1 MNTQKYQWLFY
12 LITAT
17 IIATIGVQFYW
28 NYKNYEEN
36 KRQVTNEIQ
45 LSLDNA
51 VEEYYSSLAKSDF
64 LTIINNNSNSVAIF
78 KKPLSLIK
86 EKSYKSKSIGNVL
99 NREKINN
106 SEKEK
111 PRVTLNNLKFTFNEN
126 LSKEKIDSMMS
137 SAKDFVIEFNSDLD
151 LDLDLDLDSLNN
163 KKKDSGE
170 VLNLIIDKKKGFNL
184 NPDGDQIM
192 FDQYFRG
199 KKAADSLKLIKNLKP
214 IFISFL
220 DQSVEYEK
228 IDSLIE
234 KQLQKKGIELT
245 TSFHHLK
252 NDTLFHQTKDSLLAT
267 EKNSLR
273 SKSTFVKDN
282 EAFKL
287 VYDNPSIVALKRS
300 SFGIFLSLLLSLA
313 VISSLFYLLKIIN
326 QQKEL
331 AAIKND
337 LISNITHEFKTPI
350 ATISAA
356 IEAIKNFN
364 VLEDPEKTSK
374 YLSMSSIQ
382 INKLHQMVEKLLETA
397 MLDSEQLVLKKE
409 TVDIVDIAEKV
420 VYKHQILA
428 HKKELSFSTTF
439 QPCYANVDVFH
450 FENVISNL
458 IDNAVKYGGNQIEM
472 NISSV
477 LNTIE
482 ITVVDDGNGIEK
494 NQKEKIFDKFYRV
507 PKGNTHD
514 VKGFGIGLY
523 YCKKI
528 IEKHEGIIGLTSD
541 KSKTIFK
548 ITIPNE

>member
-64 LTIINNNSNSVAIF
+64 LTIIDNNSNSVAIF
-78 KKPLSLIK
+78 KNPLNLIK
-86 EKSYKSKSIGNVL
+86 EKSYKSKSIGNII
-99 NREKINN
+99 NKIKPNN

-111 PRVTLNNLKFTFNEN
+111 PRASINNLKFTFDEN
-126 LSKEKIDSMMS
+126 LSKEKIDSMMI
-137 SAKDFVIEFNSDLD
+137 SAKDFVIEFNSN
-151 LDLDLDLDSLNN
+151 LDSLNN
-163 KKKDSGE
+163 KKKDSVE
-170 VLNLIIDKKKGFNL
+170 VLNQITDKKKGFNL
-184 NPDGDQIM
+184 NSDGANKVIK
-192 FDQYFRG
+192 YFRG

-234 KQLQKKGIELT
+234 IQLQKKGIELT

-267 EKNSLR
+267 EKKYLR

-287 VYDNPSIVALKRS
+287 VYNNPSIVALKRS

-420 VYKHQILA
+420 VSKHQILA
-428 HKKELSFSTTF
+428 HKKELSFSKTL
-439 QPCYANVDVFH
+439 QPCYANIDVFH

-472 NISSV
+472 NINSV

-482 ITVVDDGNGIEK
+482 ITVIDDGNGIEK

-528 IEKHEGIIGLTSD
+528 IEKHEGFIGLTSD

>member
-64 LTIINNNSNSVAIF
+64 LTIIDNNSNSVAIF
-78 KKPLSLIK
+78 KNPLNLIK
-86 EKSYKSKSIGNVL
+86 EKSYKSKSIGNII
-99 NREKINN
+99 NKIKPNN

-111 PRVTLNNLKFTFNEN
+111 PRASINNLKFTFDEN
-126 LSKEKIDSMMS
+126 LSKEKIDSMMI
-137 SAKDFVIEFNSDLD
+137 SAKDFVIEFNSN
-151 LDLDLDLDSLNN
+151 LDSLNN
-163 KKKDSGE
+163 KKKDSVE
-170 VLNLIIDKKKGFNL
+170 VLNQITDKKKGFNL
-184 NPDGDQIM
+184 NSDGANKVTK
-192 FDQYFRG
+192 YFRG

-234 KQLQKKGIELT
+234 IQLQKKGIELT

-267 EKNSLR
+267 EKKYLR

-287 VYDNPSIVALKRS
+287 VYNNPSIVALKRS
-300 SFGIFLSLLLSLA
+300 SFGILLSLLLSLA

-420 VYKHQILA
+420 VSKYQILA
-428 HKKELSFSTTF
+428 HKKELSFSKTL
-439 QPCYANVDVFH
+439 QPCYANIDVFH

-482 ITVVDDGNGIEK
+482 ITVIDDGNGIEK

-528 IEKHEGIIGLTSD
+528 IEKHEGFIGLTSD
-541 KSKTIFK
+541 KNKTIFK
-548 ITIPNE
+548 IIIPNE

>member
-64 LTIINNNSNSVAIF
+64 LTIIDNNSNSVAIF
-78 KKPLSLIK
+78 KNPLNLIK
-86 EKSYKSKSIGNVL
+86 EKSYKSKSIGNII
-99 NREKINN
+99 NKIKPNN

-111 PRVTLNNLKFTFNEN
+111 PRASINNLKFTFDEN
-126 LSKEKIDSMMS
+126 LSKEKIDSMMI
-137 SAKDFVIEFNSDLD
+137 SAKDFVIEFNSN
-151 LDLDLDLDSLNN
+151 LDSLNN
-163 KKKDSGE
+163 KKKDSVE
-170 VLNLIIDKKKGFNL
+170 VLNQITDKKKGFNL
-184 NPDGDQIM
+184 NSDGANKVLK
-192 FDQYFRG
+192 YFRG

-234 KQLQKKGIELT
+234 IQLQKKGIELT

-267 EKNSLR
+267 EKKYLR

-287 VYDNPSIVALKRS
+287 VYNNPSIVALKRS

-428 HKKELSFSTTF
+428 HKKELSFSTTL

-458 IDNAVKYGGNQIEM
+458 IDNAVKYGGNQIEI
-472 NISSV
+472 NINLV
-477 LNTIE
+477 LKAIE
-482 ITVVDDGNGIEK
+482 ITVVDDGKGIEK

-528 IEKHEGIIGLTSD
+528 IEKHEGFIGLTSD

-548 ITIPNE
+548 IIIPNE

>member
-64 LTIINNNSNSVAIF
+64 LTIIDNNSNSVAIF
-78 KKPLSLIK
+78 KNPLNLIK
-86 EKSYKSKSIGNVL
+86 EKSYKSKSIGNII
-99 NREKINN
+99 NKIKPNN

-111 PRVTLNNLKFTFNEN
+111 PRASINNLKFTFDEN
-126 LSKEKIDSMMS
+126 LSKEKIDSMMI
-137 SAKDFVIEFNSDLD
+137 SAKDFVIEFNSN
-151 LDLDLDLDSLNN
+151 LDSLNN
-163 KKKDSGE
+163 KKKDSVE
-170 VLNLIIDKKKGFNL
+170 VLNQITDKKKGFNL
-184 NPDGDQIM
+184 NSDGANKVIK
-192 FDQYFRG
+192 YFRG

-234 KQLQKKGIELT
+234 IQLQKKGIELT

-267 EKNSLR
+267 EKKYLR

-287 VYDNPSIVALKRS
+287 VYNNPSIVALKRS

-428 HKKELSFSTTF
+428 HKKELSFSTTL

-472 NISSV
+472 NINSV
-477 LNTIE
+477 LNAIE

-528 IEKHEGIIGLTSD
+528 IEKHEGVIGLTSD

>member
-64 LTIINNNSNSVAIF
+64 LTIIDNNSNSVAIF
-78 KKPLSLIK
+78 KNPLNLIK
-86 EKSYKSKSIGNVL
+86 EKSYKSKSIGNII
-99 NREKINN
+99 NKIKPNN

-111 PRVTLNNLKFTFNEN
+111 PRASINNLKFTFDEN
-126 LSKEKIDSMMS
+126 LSKEKIDSMMI
-137 SAKDFVIEFNSDLD
+137 SAKDFVIEFNSN
-151 LDLDLDLDSLNN
+151 LDSLNN
-163 KKKDSGE
+163 KKKDSVE
-170 VLNLIIDKKKGFNL
+170 VLNQITDKKKGFNL
-184 NPDGDQIM
+184 NSDGANKVIK
-192 FDQYFRG
+192 YFRG

-220 DQSVEYEK
+220 DQSVEYKK

-234 KQLQKKGIELT
+234 IQLQKKGIELT

-267 EKNSLR
+267 EKKYLR

-287 VYDNPSIVALKRS
+287 VYNNPSIVALKRS

-420 VYKHQILA
+420 ISKHQILA
-428 HKKELSFSTTF
+428 HKKELSFSTTL
-439 QPCYANVDVFH
+439 QSYYANIDVFH

-458 IDNAVKYGGNQIEM
+458 IDNAVKYGGNQIEI
-472 NISSV
+472 NINLV
-477 LNTIE
+477 LKAIE
-482 ITVVDDGNGIEK
+482 ITVVDDGKGIEK

-528 IEKHEGIIGLTSD
+528 IEKHEGFIGLTSD

>member
-64 LTIINNNSNSVAIF
+64 LTIIDNNSNSVAIF
-78 KKPLSLIK
+78 KNPLNLIK
-86 EKSYKSKSIGNVL
+86 EKSYKSKSIGNII
-99 NREKINN
+99 NKIKPNN

-111 PRVTLNNLKFTFNEN
+111 PRASINNLKFTFDEN
-126 LSKEKIDSMMS
+126 LSKEKIDSMMI
-137 SAKDFVIEFNSDLD
+137 SAKDFVIEFNSN
-151 LDLDLDLDSLNN
+151 LDSLNN
-163 KKKDSGE
+163 KKKDSVE
-170 VLNLIIDKKKGFNL
+170 VLNQITDKKKGFNL
-184 NPDGDQIM
+184 NSDGANKVIK
-192 FDQYFRG
+192 YFRG

-234 KQLQKKGIELT
+234 IQLQKKGIELT

-267 EKNSLR
+267 EKKYLR

-287 VYDNPSIVALKRS
+287 VYNNPSIVALKRS

-420 VYKHQILA
+420 ISKHQILA
-428 HKKELSFSTTF
+428 HKKELSFSTTL
-439 QPCYANVDVFH
+439 QSCYANIDVFH

-458 IDNAVKYGGNQIEM
+458 IDNAVKYGGNQIEI
-472 NISSV
+472 NINLV
-477 LNTIE
+477 LKAIE
-482 ITVVDDGNGIEK
+482 ITVVDDGKGIEK

-528 IEKHEGIIGLTSD
+528 IEKHEGVIGLTSD

>member
-36 KRQVTNEIQ
+36 KRQITNEIQ

-64 LTIINNNSNSVAIF
+64 LTIIDNNSNSVAIF
-78 KKPLSLIK
+78 KNPLNLIK

-99 NREKINN
+99 NKVKTNN

-111 PRVTLNNLKFTFNEN
+111 PRASINNLKFTFDEN
-126 LSKEKIDSMMS
+126 LSKEKIDSMMN

-151 LDLDLDLDSLNN
+151 SLHN
-163 KKKDSGE
+163 KKKDSVK
-170 VLNLIIDKKKGFNL
+170 VLNQITDKKKGFNL
-184 NPDGDQIM
+184 NSDGAKKVIK
-192 FDQYFRG
+192 YFRG

-220 DQSVEYEK
+220 DRSVEYEK

-234 KQLQKKGIELT
+234 IQLQKKGIELT

-252 NDTLFHQTKDSLLAT
+252 NDTLFHQTKDSLLNSK
-267 EKNSLR
+267 KNYIR

-287 VYDNPSIVALKRS
+287 VYNNPSIAALKRS

-331 AAIKND
+331 ATIKND

-374 YLSMSSIQ
+374 YLSMSSVQ

-409 TVDIVDIAEKV
+409 TVDIVSIAEGV
-420 VYKHQILA
+420 ISRHQIFA
-428 HKKELSFSTTF
+428 NKKKILFSTTL

-458 IDNAVKYGGNQIEM
+458 IDNAVKYGGNQIEI
-472 NISSV
+472 NINSV
-477 LNTIE
+477 LNAIE
-482 ITVVDDGNGIEK
+482 ITVLDDGNSIEK

-528 IEKHEGIIGLTSD
+528 IDKHEGNIGLISD

-548 ITIPNE
+548 ISIPNE

>member
-64 LTIINNNSNSVAIF
+64 LTIIDNNSNSVAIF
-78 KKPLSLIK
+78 KNPLNLIK
-86 EKSYKSKSIGNVL
+86 EKSYKSKSIGNII
-99 NREKINN
+99 NKIKPNN

-111 PRVTLNNLKFTFNEN
+111 PRASINNLKFTFDEN
-126 LSKEKIDSMMS
+126 LSKEKIDSMMI
-137 SAKDFVIEFNSDLD
+137 SAKDFVIEFNSN
-151 LDLDLDLDSLNN
+151 LDSLNN
-163 KKKDSGE
+163 KKKDSVE
-170 VLNLIIDKKKGFNL
+170 VLNQITDKKKGFNL
-184 NPDGDQIM
+184 NSDGANKVIK
-192 FDQYFRG
+192 YFRG

-234 KQLQKKGIELT
+234 IQLQKKGIELT

-267 EKNSLR
+267 EKKYLR

-287 VYDNPSIVALKRS
+287 VYNNPSIVALKRS

-420 VYKHQILA
+420 VSKYQILA
-428 HKKELSFSTTF
+428 HKKELSFFKTL
-439 QPCYANVDVFH
+439 QPCYANIDVFH

-528 IEKHEGIIGLTSD
+528 IEKHEGFIGLTSD

>member
-64 LTIINNNSNSVAIF
+64 LTIIDNNSNSVAIF
-78 KKPLSLIK
+78 KNPLNLIK
-86 EKSYKSKSIGNVL
+86 EKSYKSKSIGNIINKV
-99 NREKINN
+99 KTNN

-111 PRVTLNNLKFTFNEN
+111 PRASINNLKFTFDEN
-126 LSKEKIDSMMS
+126 LSKEKIDSMMI
-137 SAKDFVIEFNSDLD
+137 SAKDFVIEFNSN
-151 LDLDLDLDSLNN
+151 LDSLNN
-163 KKKDSGE
+163 KKKDSVE
-170 VLNLIIDKKKGFNL
+170 VLNQITDKKKGFNL
-184 NPDGDQIM
+184 NSDGANKVIK
-192 FDQYFRG
+192 YFRG

-234 KQLQKKGIELT
+234 IQLQKKGIELT

-267 EKNSLR
+267 EKKYLR

-287 VYDNPSIVALKRS
+287 VYNNPSIVALKRS

-428 HKKELSFSTTF
+428 HKKELSFFTTL

-528 IEKHEGIIGLTSD
+528 IEKHEGFIGLTSD

>member
-64 LTIINNNSNSVAIF
+64 LTIIDNNSNSVAIF
-78 KKPLSLIK
+78 KNPLNLIK
-86 EKSYKSKSIGNVL
+86 EKSYKSKSIGNII
-99 NREKINN
+99 NKIKPNN

-111 PRVTLNNLKFTFNEN
+111 PRASINNLKFTFDEN
-126 LSKEKIDSMMS
+126 LSKEKIDSMMI
-137 SAKDFVIEFNSDLD
+137 SAKDFVIEFNSN
-151 LDLDLDLDSLNN
+151 LDSLNN
-163 KKKDSGE
+163 KKKDSVE
-170 VLNLIIDKKKGFNL
+170 VLNQITDKKKSFNL
-184 NPDGDQIM
+184 NSDGANKVIK
-192 FDQYFRG
+192 YFRG

-234 KQLQKKGIELT
+234 IQLQKKGIELT

-267 EKNSLR
+267 EKKYLR

-287 VYDNPSIVALKRS
+287 VYNNPSIVALKRS

-428 HKKELSFSTTF
+428 HKKELSFSTTL

-528 IEKHEGIIGLTSD
+528 IEKHEGVIGLTSD

>member
-64 LTIINNNSNSVAIF
+64 LTIIDNNSNSVAIF
-78 KKPLSLIK
+78 KNPLNLIK
-86 EKSYKSKSIGNVL
+86 EKSYKSKSIGNII
-99 NREKINN
+99 NKIKPNN

-111 PRVTLNNLKFTFNEN
+111 PRASINNLKFTFDEN
-126 LSKEKIDSMMS
+126 LSKEKIDSMMI
-137 SAKDFVIEFNSDLD
+137 SAKDFVIEFNSN
-151 LDLDLDLDSLNN
+151 LDSLNN
-163 KKKDSGE
+163 KKKDSVE
-170 VLNLIIDKKKGFNL
+170 VLNQITDKKKGFNL
-184 NPDGDQIM
+184 NSDGANKVLK
-192 FDQYFRG
+192 YFRG

-234 KQLQKKGIELT
+234 IQLQKKGIELT

-267 EKNSLR
+267 EKKYLR

-287 VYDNPSIVALKRS
+287 VYNNPSIVALKRS

-374 YLSMSSIQ
+374 YLLMSSIQ

-420 VYKHQILA
+420 ISKHQILA
-428 HKKELSFSTTF
+428 HKKELSFSTTL
-439 QPCYANVDVFH
+439 QSCYANIDVFH

-458 IDNAVKYGGNQIEM
+458 IDNAVKYGGNQIEI
-472 NISSV
+472 NINLV
-477 LNTIE
+477 LKAIE
-482 ITVVDDGNGIEK
+482 ITVVDDGKGIEK

-523 YCKKI
+523 YSKKI
-528 IEKHEGIIGLTSD
+528 IEKHEGVIGLTSD

>member
-36 KRQVTNEIQ
+36 KRQETNEIQ

-64 LTIINNNSNSVAIF
+64 LTIIDNNSNSVAIF
-78 KKPLSLIK
+78 KNPLNLIK
-86 EKSYKSKSIGNVL
+86 EKSYKSKSIGNII
-99 NREKINN
+99 NKIKPNN

-111 PRVTLNNLKFTFNEN
+111 PRASINNLKFTFDEN
-126 LSKEKIDSMMS
+126 LSKEKIDSMMI
-137 SAKDFVIEFNSDLD
+137 SAKDFVIEFNSN
-151 LDLDLDLDSLNN
+151 LDSLNN
-163 KKKDSGE
+163 KKKDSVE
-170 VLNLIIDKKKGFNL
+170 VLNQITDKKKGFNL
-184 NPDGDQIM
+184 NSDGANKVLK
-192 FDQYFRG
+192 YFRG

-234 KQLQKKGIELT
+234 IQLQKKGIELT

-267 EKNSLR
+267 EKKYLR

-287 VYDNPSIVALKRS
+287 VYNNPSIAALKRS
-300 SFGIFLSLLLSLA
+300 SFGILLSLLLSLA

-409 TVDIVDIAEKV
+409 TIDIVDIAEKV

-428 HKKELSFSTTF
+428 LKKELSFSTTL

-472 NISSV
+472 NIRSV

-528 IEKHEGIIGLTSD
+528 IEKHEGVIGLTSD

>member
-64 LTIINNNSNSVAIF
+64 LTIIDNNSNSVAIF
-78 KKPLSLIK
+78 KNPLNLIK
-86 EKSYKSKSIGNVL
+86 EKSYKSKSIGNII
-99 NREKINN
+99 NKIKPNN

-111 PRVTLNNLKFTFNEN
+111 PRASINNLKFTFDEN
-126 LSKEKIDSMMS
+126 LSKEKIDSMMI
-137 SAKDFVIEFNSDLD
+137 SAKDFVIEFNSN
-151 LDLDLDLDSLNN
+151 LDSLNN
-163 KKKDSGE
+163 KKKDSVE
-170 VLNLIIDKKKGFNL
+170 VLNQITDKKKGFNL
-184 NPDGDQIM
+184 NSDGANKVTK
-192 FDQYFRG
+192 YFRG

-234 KQLQKKGIELT
+234 IQLQKKGIELT

-267 EKNSLR
+267 EKKYLR

-287 VYDNPSIVALKRS
+287 VYNNPSIAALKRS

-420 VYKHQILA
+420 VSKYQILA
-428 HKKELSFSTTF
+428 HKKELSFSKTL
-439 QPCYANVDVFH
+439 QPCYANIDVFH

-528 IEKHEGIIGLTSD
+528 IEKHEGFIGLTSD
-541 KSKTIFK
+541 KNKTIFK
-548 ITIPNE
+548 IIIPNE

>member
-64 LTIINNNSNSVAIF
+64 LTIIDNNSNSVAIF
-78 KKPLSLIK
+78 KNPLNLIK
-86 EKSYKSKSIGNVL
+86 EKSYKSKSIGNII
-99 NREKINN
+99 NKIKPNN

-111 PRVTLNNLKFTFNEN
+111 PRASINNLKFTFDEN
-126 LSKEKIDSMMS
+126 LSKEKIDSMMI
-137 SAKDFVIEFNSDLD
+137 SAKDFVIEFNSN
-151 LDLDLDLDSLNN
+151 LDSLNN
-163 KKKDSGE
+163 KKKDSVE
-170 VLNLIIDKKKGFNL
+170 VLNQITDKKKGFNL
-184 NPDGDQIM
+184 NSDGANKVIK
-192 FDQYFRG
+192 YFRG

-234 KQLQKKGIELT
+234 IQLQKKGIELT

-267 EKNSLR
+267 EKKYLR

-287 VYDNPSIVALKRS
+287 VYNNPSIVALKRS

-428 HKKELSFSTTF
+428 HKKELSFFTTL

-472 NISSV
+472 NINSV

-528 IEKHEGIIGLTSD
+528 IEKHEGFIGLTSD

>member
-64 LTIINNNSNSVAIF
+64 LTIIDNNSNSVAIF
-78 KKPLSLIK
+78 KNPLNLIK
-86 EKSYKSKSIGNVL
+86 EKTYKSKSIGNII
-99 NREKINN
+99 NKIKPNN

-111 PRVTLNNLKFTFNEN
+111 PRASINNLKFTFDEN
-126 LSKEKIDSMMS
+126 LSKEKIDSMMI

-151 LDLDLDLDSLNN
+151 LDSLNN
-163 KKKDSGE
+163 KKKDSVE
-170 VLNLIIDKKKGFNL
+170 VLNQITDKKKGFNL
-184 NPDGDQIM
+184 NSDGANKVTK
-192 FDQYFRG
+192 YFRG

-234 KQLQKKGIELT
+234 IQLQKKGIELT

-267 EKNSLR
+267 EKKYLR

-287 VYDNPSIVALKRS
+287 VYNNPSIVALKRS

-428 HKKELSFSTTF
+428 HKKELSFFTTL

-528 IEKHEGIIGLTSD
+528 IEKHEGFIGLTSD
-541 KSKTIFK
+541 KNKTIFK
-548 ITIPNE
+548 IIIPNE

>member
-64 LTIINNNSNSVAIF
+64 LTIIDNNSNSVAIF
-78 KKPLSLIK
+78 KNPLNLIK
-86 EKSYKSKSIGNVL
+86 EKSYKSKSIGNII
-99 NREKINN
+99 NKIKPNN

-111 PRVTLNNLKFTFNEN
+111 PRASINNLKFTFDEN
-126 LSKEKIDSMMS
+126 LSKEKIDSMMI
-137 SAKDFVIEFNSDLD
+137 SAKDFVIEFNSN
-151 LDLDLDLDSLNN
+151 LDSLNN
-163 KKKDSGE
+163 KKKDSVE
-170 VLNLIIDKKKGFNL
+170 VLNQITDKKKGFNL
-184 NPDGDQIM
+184 NSDGANKVLK
-192 FDQYFRG
+192 YFRG

-234 KQLQKKGIELT
+234 IQLQKKGIELT

-374 YLSMSSIQ
+374 YLLMSSIQ

-428 HKKELSFSTTF
+428 HKKELSFSTTL

-472 NISSV
+472 NIRSV

-528 IEKHEGIIGLTSD
+528 IEKHEGVIGLTSD

>member
-64 LTIINNNSNSVAIF
+64 LTIIDNNSNSVAIF
-78 KKPLSLIK
+78 KNPLNLIK
-86 EKSYKSKSIGNVL
+86 EKSYKSKSIGNII
-99 NREKINN
+99 NKIKPNN

-111 PRVTLNNLKFTFNEN
+111 PRASINNLKFTFDEN
-126 LSKEKIDSMMS
+126 LSKEKIDSMMI
-137 SAKDFVIEFNSDLD
+137 SAKDFVIEFNSN
-151 LDLDLDLDSLNN
+151 LDSLNN
-163 KKKDSGE
+163 KKKDSVE
-170 VLNLIIDKKKGFNL
+170 VLNQITDKKKGFNL
-184 NPDGDQIM
+184 NSDGANKVIK
-192 FDQYFRG
+192 YFRG

-234 KQLQKKGIELT
+234 IQLQKKGIELT

-267 EKNSLR
+267 EKKYLR

-287 VYDNPSIVALKRS
+287 VYNNPSIVALKRS

-428 HKKELSFSTTF
+428 HKKELSFSTTL

-528 IEKHEGIIGLTSD
+528 IEKHEGVIGLTSD

>member
-151 LDLDLDLDSLNN
+151 LDLDSLNN
-163 KKKDSGE
+163 KKKDSVE
-170 VLNLIIDKKKGFNL
+170 VLNQITDKKKGFNL
-184 NPDGDQIM
+184 NSDGANKVIK
-192 FDQYFRG
+192 YFRG

-220 DQSVEYEK
+220 DQSVEYKK

-234 KQLQKKGIELT
+234 IQLQKKGIELT

-364 VLEDPEKTSK
+364 ALEDPEKTSK

-428 HKKELSFSTTF
+428 HKKELSFSTTL

-494 NQKEKIFDKFYRV
+494 NQKEKIFEKFYRV

-528 IEKHEGIIGLTSD
+528 IEKHEGVIGLTSD

>member
-64 LTIINNNSNSVAIF
+64 LTIIDNNSNSVAIF
-78 KKPLSLIK
+78 KNPLNLIK
-86 EKSYKSKSIGNVL
+86 EKSYKSKSIGNII
-99 NREKINN
+99 NKIKPNN

-111 PRVTLNNLKFTFNEN
+111 PRASINNLKFTFDEN
-126 LSKEKIDSMMS
+126 LSKQKIDSMMI
-137 SAKDFVIEFNSDLD
+137 SAKDFVLEFNS
-151 LDLDLDLDSLNN
+151 DLDSLNN

-184 NPDGDQIM
+184 NSDGANKVIK
-192 FDQYFRG
+192 YFRG

-220 DQSVEYEK
+220 DQSIEYEK

-234 KQLQKKGIELT
+234 IQLQKKGIELT

-252 NDTLFHQTKDSLLAT
+252 NDTLFHQTKDSLLNT
-267 EKNSLR
+267 KKKYLR

-287 VYDNPSIVALKRS
+287 VYNNPSIEALKRS

-331 AAIKND
+331 ATIKND

-374 YLSMSSIQ
+374 YLSMSSVQ

-409 TVDIVDIAEKV
+409 TVDIVSIAEGV
-420 VYKHQILA
+420 ISRHQIFA
-428 HKKELSFSTTF
+428 NKKKILFSTTL

-472 NISSV
+472 NINSV
-477 LNTIE
+477 LNAIE

-494 NQKEKIFDKFYRV
+494 NQKERIFDKFYRV

-528 IEKHEGIIGLTSD
+528 IEKHMGTIRLTSD
-541 KSKTIFK
+541 KKQTIFK

>member
-64 LTIINNNSNSVAIF
+64 LTIIDNNSNSVAIF
-78 KKPLSLIK
+78 KNPLNLIK
-86 EKSYKSKSIGNVL
+86 EKSYKSKSIGNII
-99 NREKINN
+99 NKIKPNN

-111 PRVTLNNLKFTFNEN
+111 PRASINNLKFTFDEN
-126 LSKEKIDSMMS
+126 LSKEKIDSMMI
-137 SAKDFVIEFNSDLD
+137 SAKDFVIEFNSN
-151 LDLDLDLDSLNN
+151 LDSLNN
-163 KKKDSGE
+163 KKKDSVE
-170 VLNLIIDKKKGFNL
+170 VLNQITDKKKGFNL
-184 NPDGDQIM
+184 NSDGANKVLK
-192 FDQYFRG
+192 YFRG

-234 KQLQKKGIELT
+234 IQLQKKGIELT

-267 EKNSLR
+267 EKKYLR

-287 VYDNPSIVALKRS
+287 VYNNPSIVALKRS

-428 HKKELSFSTTF
+428 HKKELSFFTTL

-458 IDNAVKYGGNQIEM
+458 IDNAVKYGGNQIEI
-472 NISSV
+472 NINLV
-477 LNTIE
+477 LKAIE
-482 ITVVDDGNGIEK
+482 ITVVDDGKGIEK

-528 IEKHEGIIGLTSD
+528 IEKHEGVIGQTSD

>member
-64 LTIINNNSNSVAIF
+64 LTIIDNNSNSVAIF
-78 KKPLSLIK
+78 KNPLNLIK
-86 EKSYKSKSIGNVL
+86 EKSYKSKSIGNII
-99 NREKINN
+99 NKIKPNN

-111 PRVTLNNLKFTFNEN
+111 PRASINNLKFTFDEN
-126 LSKEKIDSMMS
+126 LSKEKIDSMMI
-137 SAKDFVIEFNSDLD
+137 SAKDFVIEFNSN
-151 LDLDLDLDSLNN
+151 LDSLNN
-163 KKKDSGE
+163 KKKDSVE
-170 VLNLIIDKKKGFNL
+170 VLNQITDKKKGFNL
-184 NPDGDQIM
+184 NSDGANKVLK
-192 FDQYFRG
+192 YFRG

-234 KQLQKKGIELT
+234 IQLQKKGIELT

-267 EKNSLR
+267 EKKYLR

-287 VYDNPSIVALKRS
+287 VYNNPSIAALKRS

-420 VYKHQILA
+420 ISKHQILA
-428 HKKELSFSTTF
+428 HKKELSFSTTL
-439 QPCYANVDVFH
+439 QSYYANIDVFH

-458 IDNAVKYGGNQIEM
+458 IDNAVKYGGNQIEI
-472 NISSV
+472 NINLV
-477 LNTIE
+477 LKAIE
-482 ITVVDDGNGIEK
+482 ITVVDDGKGIEK

-528 IEKHEGIIGLTSD
+528 IEKHEGVIGLTSD

>member
-64 LTIINNNSNSVAIF
+64 LTIIDNNSNSVAIF
-78 KKPLSLIK
+78 KNPLNLIK
-86 EKSYKSKSIGNVL
+86 EKSYKSKSIGNII
-99 NREKINN
+99 NKIKPNN

-111 PRVTLNNLKFTFNEN
+111 PRASINNLKFTFDEN
-126 LSKEKIDSMMS
+126 LSKEKIDSMMI
-137 SAKDFVIEFNSDLD
+137 SAKDFVIEFNSN
-151 LDLDLDLDSLNN
+151 LDSLNN
-163 KKKDSGE
+163 KKKDSVE
-170 VLNLIIDKKKGFNL
+170 VLNQITDKKKGFNL
-184 NPDGDQIM
+184 NSDGANKVIK
-192 FDQYFRG
+192 YFRG

-234 KQLQKKGIELT
+234 IQLQKKGIELT

-267 EKNSLR
+267 EKKYLR

-287 VYDNPSIVALKRS
+287 VYNNPSIVALKRS
-300 SFGIFLSLLLSLA
+300 SFGISLSLLLSLA

-428 HKKELSFSTTF
+428 HKKELSFFTTL

-528 IEKHEGIIGLTSD
+528 IEKHEGFIGLTSD

>member
-1 MNTQKYQWLFY
+1 

-17 IIATIGVQFYW
+17 TIATIGVQFYW

-51 VEEYYSSLAKSDF
+51 VEEYYSSLAKNDF
-64 LTIINNNSNSVAIF
+64 LTIIDDNSNSVAIF
-78 KKPLSLIK
+78 KNPLNLIK

-99 NREKINN
+99 NKVKTNN

-111 PRVTLNNLKFTFNEN
+111 PRASINNLKFTFDEN
-126 LSKEKIDSMMS
+126 LSKEKIDSMMN

-151 LDLDLDLDSLNN
+151 SLHN
-163 KKKDSGE
+163 KKKDSVK
-170 VLNLIIDKKKGFNL
+170 VLNQITDKKKSFNL
-184 NPDGDQIM
+184 NSDGAKKVIK
-192 FDQYFRG
+192 YFRG

-234 KQLQKKGIELT
+234 IQLQKKGIELT

-252 NDTLFHQTKDSLLAT
+252 NDTLFHQTKDSLLNSK
-267 EKNSLR
+267 KNYIR

-287 VYDNPSIVALKRS
+287 VYNNPSIAALKRS

-331 AAIKND
+331 ATIKND

-374 YLSMSSIQ
+374 YLSMSSVQ

-409 TVDIVDIAEKV
+409 TVDIVSIAEGV
-420 VYKHQILA
+420 ISRHQIFA
-428 HKKELSFSTTF
+428 NKKKILFSTTL

-472 NISSV
+472 NINSV
-477 LNTIE
+477 LNAIE

-494 NQKEKIFDKFYRV
+494 NQKERIFDKFYRV

-528 IEKHEGIIGLTSD
+528 IEKHMGTIRLTSD
-541 KSKTIFK
+541 KKQTIFK

>member
-64 LTIINNNSNSVAIF
+64 LTIIDNNSNSVAIF
-78 KKPLSLIK
+78 KNPLNLIK
-86 EKSYKSKSIGNVL
+86 EKSYKSKSIGNII
-99 NREKINN
+99 NKIKPNN

-111 PRVTLNNLKFTFNEN
+111 PRASINNLNFTFDEN
-126 LSKEKIDSMMS
+126 LSKEKIDSMMI
-137 SAKDFVIEFNSDLD
+137 SAKDFVIEFNSN
-151 LDLDLDLDSLNN
+151 LDSLNN
-163 KKKDSGE
+163 KKKDSVE
-170 VLNLIIDKKKGFNL
+170 VLNQITDKKKGFNL
-184 NPDGDQIM
+184 NSDGANKVTK
-192 FDQYFRG
+192 YFRG

-234 KQLQKKGIELT
+234 IQLQKKGIELT

-267 EKNSLR
+267 EKKYLR

-287 VYDNPSIVALKRS
+287 VYNNPSIAALKRS
-300 SFGIFLSLLLSLA
+300 SFGILLSLLLSLA

-420 VYKHQILA
+420 VSKYQILA
-428 HKKELSFSTTF
+428 HKKELSFSKTL
-439 QPCYANVDVFH
+439 QPCYANIDVFH

-458 IDNAVKYGGNQIEM
+458 IDNAVKYGGNQIEV
-472 NISSV
+472 NINSV

-482 ITVVDDGNGIEK
+482 ITVIDDGIGIEK

-528 IEKHEGIIGLTSD
+528 IEKHEGFIGLTSD

>member
-64 LTIINNNSNSVAIF
+64 LTIIDNNSNSVAIF
-78 KKPLSLIK
+78 KNPLNLIK
-86 EKSYKSKSIGNVL
+86 EKSYKSKSIGNII
-99 NREKINN
+99 NKIKPNN

-111 PRVTLNNLKFTFNEN
+111 PRASINNLKFTFDEN
-126 LSKEKIDSMMS
+126 LSKEKIDSMMI
-137 SAKDFVIEFNSDLD
+137 SAKDFVIEFNSN
-151 LDLDLDLDSLNN
+151 LDSLNN
-163 KKKDSGE
+163 KKKDSVE
-170 VLNLIIDKKKGFNL
+170 VLNQITDKKKGFNL
-184 NPDGDQIM
+184 NSDGANKVIK
-192 FDQYFRG
+192 YFRG

-234 KQLQKKGIELT
+234 IQLQKKGIELT

-267 EKNSLR
+267 EKKYLR

-287 VYDNPSIVALKRS
+287 VYNNPSIVALKRS

-428 HKKELSFSTTF
+428 HKKELSFFTTL

-458 IDNAVKYGGNQIEM
+458 IDNAVKYGGNQIEI
-472 NISSV
+472 NINLV
-477 LNTIE
+477 LKAIE
-482 ITVVDDGNGIEK
+482 ITVVDDGKGIEK

-528 IEKHEGIIGLTSD
+528 IEKHEGFIGLTSD

>member
-64 LTIINNNSNSVAIF
+64 LTIIDNNSNSVAIF
-78 KKPLSLIK
+78 KNPLNLIK
-86 EKSYKSKSIGNVL
+86 EKSYKSKSIGNII
-99 NREKINN
+99 NKIKPNN

-111 PRVTLNNLKFTFNEN
+111 PRASINNLKFTFDEN
-126 LSKEKIDSMMS
+126 LSKEKIDSMMI
-137 SAKDFVIEFNSDLD
+137 SAKDFVIEFNSN
-151 LDLDLDLDSLNN
+151 LDSLNN
-163 KKKDSGE
+163 KKKDSVE
-170 VLNLIIDKKKGFNL
+170 VLNQITDKKKGFNL
-184 NPDGDQIM
+184 NSDGANKVTK
-192 FDQYFRG
+192 YFRG

-234 KQLQKKGIELT
+234 IQLQKKGIELT

-267 EKNSLR
+267 EKKYLR

-287 VYDNPSIVALKRS
+287 VYNNPSIVALKRS

-428 HKKELSFSTTF
+428 HKKELSFFTTL

-528 IEKHEGIIGLTSD
+528 IEKHEGVIGLTSD

>member
-64 LTIINNNSNSVAIF
+64 LTIIDNNSNSVAIF
-78 KKPLSLIK
+78 KNPLNLIK
-86 EKSYKSKSIGNVL
+86 EKSYKSKSIGNII
-99 NREKINN
+99 NKIKPNN

-111 PRVTLNNLKFTFNEN
+111 PRASINNLKFTFDEN
-126 LSKEKIDSMMS
+126 LSKEKIDSMMI
-137 SAKDFVIEFNSDLD
+137 SAKDFVIEFNSN
-151 LDLDLDLDSLNN
+151 LDSLNN
-163 KKKDSGE
+163 KKKDSVE
-170 VLNLIIDKKKGFNL
+170 VLNQITDKKKGFNL
-184 NPDGDQIM
+184 NSDGANKVIK
-192 FDQYFRG
+192 YFRG

-234 KQLQKKGIELT
+234 IQLQKKGIELT

-267 EKNSLR
+267 EKKYLR

-287 VYDNPSIVALKRS
+287 VYNNPSIVALKRS

-420 VYKHQILA
+420 VSKYQILA
-428 HKKELSFSTTF
+428 HKKELSFSKTL
-439 QPCYANVDVFH
+439 QPCYANIDVFH

-472 NISSV
+472 NINSV
-477 LNTIE
+477 LNAIE

-528 IEKHEGIIGLTSD
+528 IEKHEGVIGLTSD

>member
-137 SAKDFVIEFNSDLD
+137 SAKDFVIEFNS
-151 LDLDLDLDSLNN
+151 DLDLDLDSLNN

-364 VLEDPEKTSK
+364 ALEDPEKTSK

-428 HKKELSFSTTF
+428 LKKELSFSTTL

-528 IEKHEGIIGLTSD
+528 IEKHEGVIGLTSD

>member
-64 LTIINNNSNSVAIF
+64 LTIIDNNSNSVAIF
-78 KKPLSLIK
+78 KNPLNLIK
-86 EKSYKSKSIGNVL
+86 EKSYKSKSIGNII
-99 NREKINN
+99 NKIKPNN

-111 PRVTLNNLKFTFNEN
+111 PRASINNLKFTFDEN
-126 LSKEKIDSMMS
+126 LSKEKIDSMMI
-137 SAKDFVIEFNSDLD
+137 SAKDFVIEFNSN
-151 LDLDLDLDSLNN
+151 LDSLNN
-163 KKKDSGE
+163 KKKDSVE
-170 VLNLIIDKKKGFNL
+170 VLNQITDKKKGFNL
-184 NPDGDQIM
+184 NSDGANKVTK
-192 FDQYFRG
+192 YFRG

-234 KQLQKKGIELT
+234 IQLQKKGIELT

-267 EKNSLR
+267 EKKYLR

-287 VYDNPSIVALKRS
+287 VYNNPSIAALKRS
-300 SFGIFLSLLLSLA
+300 SFGILLSLLLSLA

-364 VLEDPEKTSK
+364 VLEDPEKTNK

-428 HKKELSFSTTF
+428 HKKELSFFTTL

-528 IEKHEGIIGLTSD
+528 IEKHEGFIGLTSD

>member
-64 LTIINNNSNSVAIF
+64 LTIIDNNSNSVAIF
-78 KKPLSLIK
+78 KNPLNLIK
-86 EKSYKSKSIGNVL
+86 EKSYKSKSIGNII
-99 NREKINN
+99 NKIKPNN

-111 PRVTLNNLKFTFNEN
+111 PRASINNLNFTFDEN
-126 LSKEKIDSMMS
+126 LSKEKIDSMMI
-137 SAKDFVIEFNSDLD
+137 SAKDFVIEFNSN
-151 LDLDLDLDSLNN
+151 LDSLNN
-163 KKKDSGE
+163 KKKDSVE
-170 VLNLIIDKKKGFNL
+170 VLNQITDKKKGFNL
-184 NPDGDQIM
+184 NSDGANKVTK
-192 FDQYFRG
+192 YFRG

-234 KQLQKKGIELT
+234 IQLQKKGIELT

-267 EKNSLR
+267 EKKYLR

-287 VYDNPSIVALKRS
+287 VYNNPSIAALKRS
-300 SFGIFLSLLLSLA
+300 SFGILLSLLLSLA

-420 VYKHQILA
+420 VSKYQILA
-428 HKKELSFSTTF
+428 HKKELSFSKTL
-439 QPCYANVDVFH
+439 QPCYANIDVFH

-458 IDNAVKYGGNQIEM
+458 IDNAVKYGGNQIEV
-472 NISSV
+472 NINSV

-482 ITVVDDGNGIEK
+482 ITVIDDGIGIEK

-528 IEKHEGIIGLTSD
+528 IEKHEGFIGLTSD
-541 KSKTIFK
+541 KNKTIFK
-548 ITIPNE
+548 IIIPNE